1 MAVTIPIFPLG
12 LVVFPGERLNL
23 HIFEPR
29 YKQLI
34 NDCVETGSSFGIPPY
49 IENNVG
55 ITGTEVEILSIHRI
69 YSNGEMDISV
79 KGNRI
84 FQIKELMPDYND
96 KLYAGALVEWVE
108 FDMETD
114 IALSEDIVALMK
126 QLHGLLSITK
136 DKIPAAADL
145 KSFHVA
151 HLIGLS
157 LEQEFDLLCR
167 KKEKERQK
175 YIYTHLIKI
184 LPVVKETEALKQ
196 RISANGHFKNI
207 QPPEF

>member
-1 MAVTIPIFPLG
+1 MATTIPIFPLG

-34 NDCVETGSSFGIPPY
+34 NDSVESGNSFGIPPY

-55 ITGTEVEILSIHRI
+55 VIGTEVEILSIHRI
-69 YSNGEMDISV
+69 YGNGEMDISV
-79 KGNRI
+79 KGTRI
-84 FQIKELMPDYND
+84 FQISELLPEHNE
-96 KLYAGALVEWVE
+96 KLYASASINWIE
-108 FDMETD
+108 FDMEAD
-114 IALSEDIVALMK
+114 FSLSEDIVSLMK
-126 QLHGLLSITK
+126 QLHSLLNITK
-136 DKIPAAADL
+136 DKIPEVATL

-151 HLIGLS
+151 HYLGLS
-157 LEQEFDLLCR
+157 LEQEYELLCK

>member
-1 MAVTIPIFPLG
+1 MSVTIPIFPLG

-34 NDCVETGSSFGIPPY
+34 NDMVESGTTFGIPPY
-49 IENNVG
+49 IENSVG
-55 ITGTEVEILSIHRI
+55 LIGTEVEILSIHRI
-69 YSNGEMDISV
+69 YANGEMDISV

-84 FQIKELMPDYND
+84 FQITELLPEYND
-96 KLYAGALVEWVE
+96 KLYAGANIQWVAH
-108 FDMETD
+108 DMEAD
-114 IALSEDIVALMK
+114 IALSEEIVKLML
-126 QLHGLLSITK
+126 QLHNLLNITK
-136 DKIPAAADL
+136 NEIPDAASL
-145 KSFHVA
+145 RSFLIA
-151 HLIGLS
+151 HYIGLS
-157 LEQEFDLLCR
+157 LEQEFALLCR